1 MNNVELSKKVW
12 ANLEGS
18 VKKAAKF
25 EDLVAVS
32 FTLISEND
40 ENIYVTVKDGKLEV
54 APYRYD
60 DNNCEIEAS
69 AEIVDELFS
78 GALGFEKALSDG
90 SVQVKRGDAAK
101 FKALECLV
109 PAKKAAVKAPAAK
122 TVEKKPA
129 TKTDAPAK
137 ADAPAKTDAAE
148 KAEAPKTEEPKA
160 AEPVKA
166 ATPAAKPA
174 NTNNNNNNKAK
185 KKK

>member
-109 PAKKAAVKAPAAK
+109 PAKKAAVKASAAK

-129 TKTDAPAK
+129 AKTEAVEKTDAV
-137 ADAPAKTDAAE
+137 E
-148 KAEAPKTEEPKA
+148 KAEAVKAEEPKA

-174 NTNNNNNNKAK
+174 NTNNSNNKAK